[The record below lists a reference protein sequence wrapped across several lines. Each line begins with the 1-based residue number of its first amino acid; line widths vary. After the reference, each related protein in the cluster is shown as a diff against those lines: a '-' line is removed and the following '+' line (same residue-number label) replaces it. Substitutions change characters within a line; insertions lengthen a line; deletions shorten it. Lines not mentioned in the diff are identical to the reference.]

1 MFSFRTTPKR
11 KASPL
16 HAASRLR
23 SFSPRADTGVCATCG
38 EAALAAVC
46 PVPGCA
52 GASADP
58 VRCLWQQNHLKAF
71 ELQPYSHSPEDLNE
85 DEVVTLHVWFI
96 STFAAV

>member
-1 MFSFRTTPKR
+1 MLLPAFARFLLGLTRVFVQRVGSC
-11 KASPL
+11 SGCCL
-16 HAASRLR
+16 SR
-23 SFSPRADTGVCATCG
+23 AGV
-38 EAALAAVC
+38 
-46 PVPGCA
+46 
-52 GASADP
+52 SADP